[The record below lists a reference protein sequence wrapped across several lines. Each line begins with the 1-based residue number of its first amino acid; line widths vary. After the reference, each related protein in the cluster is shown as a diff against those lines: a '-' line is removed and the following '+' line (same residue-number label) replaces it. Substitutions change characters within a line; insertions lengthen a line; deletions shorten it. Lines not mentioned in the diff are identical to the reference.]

1 MVIQKLYLS
10 DTRFSFLVD
19 NSWYQTQLTNQS
31 VEFVCRQLSDIHIY
45 TKLVQQKVSEV
56 RIPHSES
63 HLKFLP

>member
-19 NSWYQTQLTNQS
+19 NSWYQTQLTIQS

-45 TKLVQQKVSEV
+45 TKLVQKVSEV